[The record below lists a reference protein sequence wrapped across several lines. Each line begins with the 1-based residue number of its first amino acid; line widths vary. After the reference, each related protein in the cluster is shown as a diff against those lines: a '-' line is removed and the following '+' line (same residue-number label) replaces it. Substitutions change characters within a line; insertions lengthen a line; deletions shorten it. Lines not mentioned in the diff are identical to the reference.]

1 MENYRKGR
9 NDEEAL
15 EKLKIPIPDLPADFL
30 WMQASTK
37 LQNLL
42 NSTST
47 DL

>member
-9 NDEEAL
+9 NDEEPL
-15 EKLKIPIPDLPADFL
+15 EKLKIPIPDLPDDFL

-42 NSTST
+42 NST
-47 DL
+47 